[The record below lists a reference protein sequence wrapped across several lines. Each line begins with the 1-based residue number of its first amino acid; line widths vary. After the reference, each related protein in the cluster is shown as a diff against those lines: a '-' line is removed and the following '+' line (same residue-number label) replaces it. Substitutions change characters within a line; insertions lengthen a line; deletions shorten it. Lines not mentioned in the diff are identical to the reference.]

1 MGLSYPLWLVCTTNP
16 IPREKGQAD
25 SVAPKFSH
33 KLHGRWHTSGHRSH
47 RILFGPAEKKNG
59 WQIVVSL
66 WKASI
71 SLDFYTQKIVP
82 WDVFCLIT
90 KSFWGFFA
98 LNLGP
103 DCSINS
109 HKLTYNSHCSI
120 WRWYHTCARFISVFP
135 WKYISRSYGRI
146 WHASFFPA
154 MLYTSVVRVTLHPI
168 PIPSFPIIPS
178 LCAKVTFIN
187 LVPASEPPTMSNL
200 GNFHGEKTAV
210 LHGGGFNLATSAT
223 SIQLPSWERSH
234 IPDTNGTFESMMFL
248 FSQGGICFF
257 PWRVYNFCILKM
269 VWFLVRLQITYLL
282 AHYFRY
288 ARRLSGYPPPSNQL
302 FDVRIAVT
310 AWHINHRQVHIH
322 ISHSPGALIP

>member
-1 MGLSYPLWLVCTTNP
+1 MVAGTPQATGATGFCLGSSRKKKTADKLLFPYEKHLYHWTSTHKKSYH
-16 IPREKGQAD
+16 EM
-25 SVAPKFSH
+25 F
-33 KLHGRWHTSGHRSH
+33 
-47 RILFGPAEKKNG
+47 
-59 WQIVVSL
+59 
-66 WKASI
+66 
-71 SLDFYTQKIVP
+71 
-82 WDVFCLIT
+82 FCLIT
-90 KSFWGFFA
+90 KKSFWGFFA
-98 LNLGP
+98 LKLGP

-248 FSQGGICFF
+248 FSQGGNMFF

-288 ARRLSGYPPPSNQL
+288 ARPAFRVPSSIESTLWCKDCSDSLTYQ
-302 FDVRIAVT
+302 
-310 AWHINHRQVHIH
+310 
-322 ISHSPGALIP
+322 P